1 MWFWSRDPARDF
13 PYDITG
19 EREELPGGWG
29 IQKGKKKAGGDP
41 VSVFA
46 YEIRPGLEEQT
57 QAAKSALK
65 RIKTLRHPNILA
77 YVDGLETDKCL
88 YIVTEPVTSLGSYI
102 KSRADTGGIS
112 ELEISWGLHQI
123 VKALSF
129 LTNDCNLIH
138 NYVYMSAVFVDR
150 AGEWKLGGLDYM
162 YAAGNEESAP
172 RKGPELEKY
181 NPPEKSERSKTSGE
195 KWSADMWCL
204 GCLIW
209 EVFNGPL
216 PRPTAL
222 RSLGKIPKS
231 LVPHYCE
238 LVGANPKIRPNP
250 ARFLQNCRAPGGFL
264 YNSFVETNL
273 FLEEIQIKDPA
284 ERQTFFEQL
293 SEHLDSFPE
302 DFCRHKILP
311 QLLTAFEFGS
321 AGAVILTPLF
331 KIGKFLNADEYQQ
344 KIIPII
350 VKMFSSTD
358 RAMRIRL
365 LQQMENFIQY
375 LNEPTV
381 NSQIFPHV
389 VHGFTDTNP
398 AIREQT
404 VKSMLL
410 LAPKLN
416 ENNVNVEL
424 MKHFARLQAR
434 DDQGPIRCNTT
445 VCLGKIA
452 SYLNPATRQRV
463 LISAFSRA
471 TKDPFSPSRAA
482 GVLGFAATHNFY
494 SMNDCAGKILPVLC
508 GVTKDPEKS
517 VRDQAFKAIRSFL
530 EKLETISEDPAQLAE
545 LEKDVH
551 AASTSPGIVGGWA
564 GWAVTGVSSLTS
576 KFIRTSPSGGAEPAP
591 AAGTSV
597 PPTEAPAEAAKPDV
611 TPASVPPVS
620 ATSVTPQYETEEDE
634 NEADENPLDRWDDED
649 WGSLEDS
656 DQNKVQQESDDWDTA
671 WGQSASKKAPEKTF
685 SHTSLKNKNTGTDH
699 RPVDT
704 TNSPTPEDNWGWEE
718 AFQPVAQNKG
728 RSQSTFSQPE
738 GTRPA
743 SDYNWGSAEGG
754 GKHVD
759 FFSVATERGSQKQ
772 DNRNAE
778 GGGDWG
784 GEDNWESVEA
794 EQGLSKAEIA
804 RKKREDRQRE
814 MEAKRAERRAA
825 KGPLKLGV
833 RKLD

>member
-19 EREELPGGWG
+19 EREDLPGGWG
-29 IQKGKKKAGGDP
+29 IQKGKKKAGGDA
-41 VSVFA
+41 VSVFT
-46 YEIRPGLEEQT
+46 YEIQPGSEEQT
-57 QAAKSALK
+57 QAAKTALK
-65 RIKTLRHPNILA
+65 RIKTLRHPNILS
-77 YVDGLETDKCL
+77 YVDGLETDKCI
-88 YIVTEPVTSLGSYI
+88 YVVTEPVTPLGTYM
-102 KSRADTGGIS
+102 KSRSDSGGLS
-112 ELEISWGLHQI
+112 ELEISWGLHQL

-129 LTNDCNLIH
+129 LVNDGNLIH
-138 NYVYMSAVFVDR
+138 NNVCMSAVFVDR
-150 AGEWKLGGLDYM
+150 AGEWKLGGLEYM
-162 YAAGNEESAP
+162 YQVGAEESAP
-172 RKGPELEKY
+172 KKSSELEKY
-181 NPPEKSERSKTSGE
+181 NPPEKTDRAKTSGE

-216 PRPTAL
+216 SRATAL
-222 RSLGKIPKS
+222 RSLGKIPKT
-231 LVPHYCE
+231 LVPYYCE
-238 LVGANPKIRPNP
+238 LVGANPKARPNP
-250 ARFLQNCRAPGGFL
+250 ARFLQNCRTPGGFL
-264 YNSFVETNL
+264 SNSFVETNL

-293 SEHLDSFPE
+293 SENLDSFPE

-344 KIIPII
+344 KIIPVI

-381 NSQIFPHV
+381 NTQIFPHV
-389 VHGFTDTNP
+389 VHGFLDTNP

-416 ENNVNVEL
+416 ENNLNVEL

-452 SYLNPATRQRV
+452 PYLNPTTRQRV
-463 LISAFSRA
+463 LISAFCRA

-494 SMNDCAGKILPVLC
+494 SMTDCAAKILPVLC
-508 GVTKDPEKS
+508 GVTVDPERS

-530 EKLETISEDPAQLAE
+530 DKLESLSEDPAQLAE

-551 AASTSPGIVGGWA
+551 AASANPGLAGGWA

-576 KFIRTSPSGGAEPAP
+576 KFIRTSAAGGQEPAGGAPVTTPSPTTPTEPKPVSSPVVPAP
-591 AAGTSV
+591 
-597 PPTEAPAEAAKPDV
+597 
-611 TPASVPPVS
+611 S
-620 ATSVTPQYETEEDE
+620 ATERVYSEFEEKD
-634 NEADENPLDRWDDED
+634 AIDDGSLDRWDDED

-656 DQNKVQQESDDWDTA
+656 EQTKGHTESDDWDTG
-671 WGQSASKKAPEKTF
+671 WSHNSSKKTQEKTAALHSSRTKSDTIS
-685 SHTSLKNKNTGTDH
+685 SHQNPDDG
-699 RPVDT
+699 
-704 TNSPTPEDNWGWEE
+704 WGWEE
-718 AFQPVAQNKG
+718 TFQTVP
-728 RSQSTFSQPE
+728 STRNSTTLKPSQPD

-743 SDYNWGSAEGG
+743 SEYNWDSGGSGAKE
-754 GKHVD
+754 VD
-759 FFSVATERGSQKQ
+759 LFAATSELAIQ
-772 DNRNAE
+772 RNSESHRSDAA
-778 GGGDWG
+778 GDWG
-784 GEDNWESVEA
+784 GEDNWESVDA
-794 EQGLSKAEIA
+794 DQGLSKAEIA
-804 RKKREDRQRE
+804 RKKREERQRE
-814 MEAKRAERRAA
+814 IEAKRAERRAA

>member
-41 VSVFA
+41 VSVFT
-46 YEIRPGLEEQT
+46 YEIHPGAEEQT

-88 YIVTEPVTSLGSYI
+88 YIVTEPVTSLGTYM

-112 ELEISWGLHQI
+112 ELEVSWGLHQI

-138 NYVYMSAVFVDR
+138 NNVYMSAVFVDR

-162 YAAGNEESAP
+162 YPAGSEESAP
-172 RKGPELEKY
+172 PKGPEMEKY
-181 NPPEKSERSKTSGE
+181 SPPEKSERSKTSGE

-209 EVFNGPL
+209 EVFNGSL

-250 ARFLQNCRAPGGFL
+250 ARFLQNCRTPGAFL
-264 YNSFVETNL
+264 SNSFVETNL

-389 VHGFTDTNP
+389 VHGFMDTNP

-416 ENNVNVEL
+416 ENNLNVEL

-508 GVTKDPEKS
+508 GVTMDPEKS

-530 EKLETISEDPAQLAE
+530 DKLEAISEDPAQLAE

-576 KFIRTSPSGGAEPAP
+576 KFIRTSPSGGPEQTPAV
-591 AAGTSV
+591 GTSV
-597 PPTEAPAEAAKPDV
+597 PATAAPAEASKPD
-611 TPASVPPVS
+611 TAPASVPIS
-620 ATSVTPQYETEEDE
+620 TSSLRPQYEPEEEE
-634 NEADENPLDRWDDED
+634 NEAEDNPLDRWDDED

-656 DQNKVQQESDDWDTA
+656 DQSKAQPESDDWDTA
-671 WGQSASKKAPEKTF
+671 WDQSSNKKAPEKTV
-685 SHTSLKNKNTGTDH
+685 SHTSLKTKDRGTDH
-699 RPVDT
+699 SLADIR
-704 TNSPTPEDNWGWEE
+704 STPASEDSWGWED
-718 AFQPVAQNKG
+718 AFQPVSKNKG
-728 RSQSTFSQPE
+728 RPQSTFTPPE

-743 SDYNWGSAEGG
+743 SDYNWGSTGG
-754 GKHVD
+754 TGKNVD
-759 FFSVATERGSQKQ
+759 FFSVATEKAGPKKEHLGS
-772 DNRNAE
+772 E

-833 RKLD
+833 RKVD

>member
-13 PYDITG
+13 PYDVTG

-29 IQKGKKKAGGDP
+29 IQRGKKKAGGDL
-41 VSVFA
+41 VSVFT
-46 YEIRPGLEEQT
+46 YDIRPGADEQT
-57 QAAKSALK
+57 QAAKAALK
-65 RIKTLRHPNILA
+65 RIKTLRHPNILS

-88 YIVTEPVTSLGSYI
+88 YVVTEPVTTLGTYM
-102 KSRADTGGIS
+102 KSRSDAGGIS

-129 LTNDCNLIH
+129 LVNDGNLIH
-138 NYVYMSAVFVDR
+138 NNVYMSSVFVDR

-162 YAAGNEESAP
+162 YPAGSEESAP
-172 RKGPELEKY
+172 KKGPELEKY

-238 LVGANPKIRPNP
+238 LVGANPKMRPNP
-250 ARFLQNCRAPGGFL
+250 ARFLQNCRAPGGFFC
-264 YNSFVETNL
+264 NSFVETNL

-293 SEHLDSFPE
+293 SENLDSFPE

-331 KIGKFLNADEYQQ
+331 KIGKFLNAEEYQQ

-381 NSQIFPHV
+381 NTQIFPHV

-416 ENNVNVEL
+416 ENNLNVEL

-452 SYLNPATRQRV
+452 SYFNPITRQRV

-508 GVTKDPEKS
+508 SVTMDPEKS
-517 VRDQAFKAIRSFL
+517 VRDQAFKTIRSFL
-530 EKLETISEDPAQLAE
+530 DKLESVSEDPAQLAE

-551 AASTSPGIVGGWA
+551 AASANPGVVGGWA

-576 KFIRTSPSGGAEPAP
+576 KFIRTS
-591 AAGTSV
+591 AAGGQDATAAQTAAQGPSV
-597 PPTEAPAEAAKPDV
+597 PPTTVPAEASKPDAV
-611 TPASVPPVS
+611 PASAPPAALSS
-620 ATSVTPQYETEEDE
+620 APHYECEEDD
-634 NEADENPLDRWDDED
+634 NEVDDNTLDRWDDED
-649 WGSLEDS
+649 WGSLEAVYSSSKSKPSTVS
-656 DQNKVQQESDDWDTA
+656 DQRLTDTRT
-671 WGQSASKKAPEKTF
+671 SAAE
-685 SHTSLKNKNTGTDH
+685 
-699 RPVDT
+699 
-704 TNSPTPEDNWGWEE
+704 ENWGWED
-718 AFQPVAQNKG
+718 ALQPVSNSKS
-728 RSQSTFSQPE
+728 RTSSTFSPPD
-738 GTRPA
+738 GTRAA
-743 SDYNWGSAEGG
+743 SEYNWDSVGG
-754 GKHVD
+754 GTQVD
-759 FFSVATERGSQKQ
+759 FFAVASEKTNQKQ
-772 DNRNAE
+772 DESCNSD
-778 GGGDWG
+778 GCGDWG
-784 GEDNWESVEA
+784 GDDNWESVEA
-794 EQGLSKAEIA
+794 DQGLSKAEIA
-804 RKKREDRQRE
+804 RKKREERQRE
-814 MEAKRAERRAA
+814 IEAKRAERRAA

>member
-41 VSVFA
+41 VSVFT
-46 YEIRPGLEEQT
+46 YEIRPGAEEQA

-65 RIKTLRHPNILA
+65 RIKTLRHPNILS

-88 YIVTEPVTSLGSYI
+88 YIVTEPVTSLEMYM
-102 KSRADTGGIS
+102 KSKADTGGIS
-112 ELEISWGLHQI
+112 EQEISWGLHQI

-138 NYVYMSAVFVDR
+138 NNVYMSAVFVDR

-162 YAAGNEESAP
+162 YPAGSEESAP
-172 RKGPELEKY
+172 KKGPELEKY
-181 NPPEKSERSKTSGE
+181 NPPEKSERSKTLGE

-209 EVFNGPL
+209 EVFNGSL

-222 RSLGKIPKS
+222 RSLGKITKS

-250 ARFLQNCRAPGGFL
+250 SRFLQNCRAPGGFFS
-264 YNSFVETNL
+264 NSFVETNL

-331 KIGKFLNADEYQQ
+331 KIGKFLNAEEYQQ

-389 VHGFTDTNP
+389 VHGFMDTNP

-416 ENNVNVEL
+416 ENNLNVEL

-452 SYLNPATRQRV
+452 SYLNPTTRQRV

-494 SMNDCAGKILPVLC
+494 SMSDCAGKILPGLC
-508 GVTKDPEKS
+508 GVTMDTEKS

-530 EKLETISEDPAQLAE
+530 DKLEALSEDPTQLSE

-551 AASTSPGIVGGWA
+551 AASTSPGVVGGWA

-576 KFIRTSPSGGAEPAP
+576 KFIRTSPSGGPEPAP
-591 AAGTSV
+591 AVGTSV
-597 PPTEAPAEAAKPDV
+597 PATAAPAEASKPDTV
-611 TPASVPPVS
+611 PASVPIS
-620 ATSVTPQYETEEDE
+620 SSSQYEPDDDE
-634 NEADENPLDRWDDED
+634 NEAEDNPLDRWDDDD
-649 WGSLEDS
+649 WGRLEDS
-656 DQNKVQQESDDWDTA
+656 DQNKVQPESDDWDTA
-671 WGQSASKKAPEKTF
+671 WGQSSSKKTSEKT
-685 SHTSLKNKNTGTDH
+685 
-699 RPVDT
+699 
-704 TNSPTPEDNWGWEE
+704 
-718 AFQPVAQNKG
+718 
-728 RSQSTFSQPE
+728 
-738 GTRPA
+738 
-743 SDYNWGSAEGG
+743 
-754 GKHVD
+754 
-759 FFSVATERGSQKQ
+759 KQ
-772 DNRNAE
+772 DDNRSSE

-804 RKKREDRQRE
+804 RKKREERQRE

>member
-13 PYDITG
+13 PYDVTG

-29 IQKGKKKAGGDP
+29 VQGGKKKANSDP
-41 VSVFA
+41 VSVFT
-46 YEIRPGLEEQT
+46 YEIRPGADEQA

-65 RIKTLRHPNILA
+65 RIKTLRHPNILS

-88 YIVTEPVTSLGSYI
+88 YIVTEPVTSLGTYI
-102 KSRADTGGIS
+102 KSRSDSGGLS
-112 ELEISWGLHQI
+112 ELEISWGIHQI

-129 LTNDCNLIH
+129 LVNDGNLIH
-138 NYVYMSAVFVDR
+138 NNVYMSAVFVDR

-162 YAAGNEESAP
+162 YPAGSEQSAP
-172 RKGPELEKY
+172 MKGPELEKY
-181 NPPEKSERSKTSGE
+181 NPPEKSDCTKVSGD

-264 YNSFVETNL
+264 CNSFVETNL

-293 SEHLDSFPE
+293 SENLDSFPE

-331 KIGKFLNADEYQQ
+331 KIGKYLNAEEYQQ

-389 VHGFTDTNP
+389 VHGFMDTNP

-416 ENNVNVEL
+416 ENNLNVEL

-452 SYLNPATRQRV
+452 PYLNPATRQRV
-463 LISAFSRA
+463 LLSAFSRA

-494 SMNDCAGKILPVLC
+494 SMIDCAGKILPVLC
-508 GVTKDPEKS
+508 GVTMDQEKS

-530 EKLETISEDPAQLAE
+530 DKLESISEDPAQLVE

-551 AASTSPGIVGGWA
+551 AASVNPGVVGGWA

-576 KFIRTSPSGGAEPAP
+576 KFIRTSASGGQEAAP
-591 AAGTSV
+591 ATEPTV
-597 PPTEAPAEAAKPDV
+597 PTTKAPTELSKPDAV
-611 TPASVPPVS
+611 PASVPS
-620 ATSVTPQYETEEDE
+620 STSSVLSHHEAEEE
-634 NEADENPLDRWDDED
+634 EEADDNPLDRWDDED
-649 WGSLEDS
+649 WGSLEDA
-656 DQNKVQQESDDWDTA
+656 DQSKGHTETDDWDTA
-671 WGQSASKKAPEKTF
+671 WSQSSSKKTQEKI
-685 SHTSLKNKNTGTDH
+685 SHSSSRNKPHSGTSQRLADART
-699 RPVDT
+699 
-704 TNSPTPEDNWGWEE
+704 SPSEDSWGWDD
-718 AFQPVAQNKG
+718 AFQTLSDNKTKTP
-728 RSQSTFSQPE
+728 SKVSHPE

-743 SDYNWGSAEGG
+743 SEYNWDSAGGG

-759 FFSVATERGSQKQ
+759 FFSVASEKANQKQ
-772 DNRNAE
+772 DDNLNSE
-778 GGGDWG
+778 SGGDWG

-794 EQGLSKAEIA
+794 DQGLSKTEIA
-804 RKKREDRQRE
+804 RRKREERQRE
-814 MEAKRAERRAA
+814 MEAKRAEKRAA